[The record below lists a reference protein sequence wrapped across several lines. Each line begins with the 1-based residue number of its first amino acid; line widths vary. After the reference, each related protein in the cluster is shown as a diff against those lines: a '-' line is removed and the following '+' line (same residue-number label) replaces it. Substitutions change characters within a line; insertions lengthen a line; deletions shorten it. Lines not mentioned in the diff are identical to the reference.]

1 MPLLL
6 ACVEWRQCSKA
17 EQVFLVALFLGNLW
31 LNSICLAW
39 KCLLMGVCCY
49 SKWNVFVC
57 VAPTNGMQRKHV
69 FDRPCLSMKPLFLA
83 FMMLWAHVLPALA
96 ALQTSF
102 TSANGSGKPCCAY
115 HPKDKRGVGG
125 EYGKGKCHLRI
136 EQLKCGFDTYLLVQH
151 GRIVLA

>member
-1 MPLLL
+1 M
-6 ACVEWRQCSKA
+6 K
-17 EQVFLVALFLGNLW
+17 
-31 LNSICLAW
+31 
-39 KCLLMGVCCY
+39 
-49 SKWNVFVC
+49 NVFVC

-69 FDRPCLSMKPLFLA
+69 FDRPCPIDETAVSCFYDALGA
-83 FMMLWAHVLPALA
+83 RLPALA

-115 HPKDKRGVGG
+115 HPKYERGVGG
-125 EYGKGKCHLRI
+125 EYGEGKCHLRI